1 MKVWSNIKSKIFS
14 WDTLAYL
21 LVIIY
26 IVIFVF
32 LTFGRHD
39 SLKTYLNDLGTYDQI
54 VWNSLHGRL
63 FQTSGGIYATSDN
76 FSYLSGHFSPI
87 LLILVP
93 FYLIWAN
100 PKMLLLLQVLAVGVA
115 ALPIYWIARDKIKS
129 KLAGLI
135 FLISYLFYPILH
147 NALMYDFHEV
157 TLAVPFITFALYFWQ
172 KKKYLWMS
180 IFLVL
185 ICLSQEHLT
194 LIVFMFGLYLMF
206 TPLFTRRSESNQ
218 TAELSSRSHSKI
230 FSGDKRAGFI
240 NKKWKMGSII
250 AFLSLAYFLLV
261 ITVIMP
267 AFSVTHGVDVI
278 KSPSGG
284 ITRYSWLGSST
295 GEIAKTIVSKPFWV
309 LQNIFSWRRIDFFI
323 TLFIPLLGLP
333 LFSATVL
340 LALPVLLIYFLSSFW
355 LTYSIYYYHSAPLT
369 GIIYFAAIFSFARLI
384 KAQKYRRLFLI
395 LILIASILVSYFYTI
410 TPLAKYYSWSDYKPS
425 VHAKII
431 SEVKKI
437 IPNNASLSVQH
448 NLGPHF
454 TDRRQLYS
462 LPKKIG
468 EADYILIDVYNPYYG
483 ESDKQFFGL
492 RDILAKPLADWAKI
506 IEDVFNDARYGLI
519 YDNDGYFIF
528 QKGASQDLNVQGF
541 FHFTKLLDEIV
552 NDLKENN
559 RL

>member
-1 MKVWSNIKSKIFS
+1 MKNWSDIKSKILS

-87 LLILVP
+87 LLILMP
-93 FYLIWAN
+93 FYLIWTN
-100 PKMLLLLQVLAVGVA
+100 PKMLLLLQVLAVGLG
-115 ALPIYWIARDKIKS
+115 ALPIYWLARDKIKS
-129 KLAGLI
+129 KLAGFV

-180 IFLVL
+180 IFLIL
-185 ICLSQEHLT
+185 ICFSQEHLT

-206 TPLFTRRSESNQ
+206 V
-218 TAELSSRSHSKI
+218 
-230 FSGDKRAGFI
+230 
-240 NKKWKMGSII
+240 NKKWKMGGII

-267 AFSVTHGVDVI
+267 SFSVTHGVDVI

-284 ITRYSWLGSST
+284 ITRYSWLGSSA

-309 LQNIFSWRRIDFFI
+309 LQNVFSWRRIDFFI
-323 TLFIPLLGLP
+323 TLFIPLLGLS

-355 LTYSIYYYHSAPLT
+355 LTYSIYYYHSAPLV

-384 KAQKYRRLFLI
+384 REQKYRRLFLI

-410 TPLAKYYSWSDYKPS
+410 TPFAKDYSWSDYKPS
-425 VHAKII
+425 AHARLI

-468 EADYILIDVYNPYYG
+468 EADYILVDVYNPYYG
-483 ESDKQFFGL
+483 KSNKQFFGL

-506 IEDVFNDARYGLI
+506 IEDIFYDEKYGLI
-519 YDNDGYFIF
+519 YEKDGYFIF
-528 QKGASQDLNVQGF
+528 RKGASQDLNEQGF
-541 FHFTKLLDEIV
+541 SHFIKLLDDIV
-552 NDLKENN
+552 NDLQQGILYELEQISDKIVMLKIN
-559 RL
+559 